1 MKFSVRCT
9 SAARFSKRHSGA
21 HSRASSVFYSVRS
34 PGRCPAIFVR
44 AALIL
49 VAAATFAGCS
59 SGNGPSES
67 DSRMTSYSTNENK
80 NDTASLFTVPPEQMA
95 HLQLAPVQKERLPRV
110 LRLTGS
116 VAYNAFAT
124 TPVFSAIGG
133 PVEKI
138 LVDPGQVVHLNQPL
152 LMVNSPDYSAAR
164 STYLKSRSVYLLA
177 DKNYQRSKDLYEHK
191 AIAERDLQQ
200 AESDRAAAQAD
211 LQSSEDALRVLGIKD
226 PDTFAETKATSQVP
240 VLAPVAGEIV
250 ERLVG
255 PGQLLQA
262 GATQCFTISDMST
275 VWVLVNI
282 YQSDL
287 AYVHVGDT
295 VEINTD
301 SYPDTFHGK
310 ISYLAPALDPATRT
324 LQGRI
329 VAGNPAGKLKKDM
342 YVTAVVQAGAVRDA
356 LTVPDAAVL
365 HDAENEPFVY
375 QQVSA
380 NQFARRG
387 VKISDSHGGRT
398 QIAGGLK
405 EGDKVV
411 GDGSLFLQFKNSLEH

>member
-1 MKFSVRCT
+1 MKFPLTPNIALRCAGDFLRHP
-9 SAARFSKRHSGA
+9 AAVALRVERTLALALAFATLASISGCG
-21 HSRASSVFYSVRS
+21 S
-34 PGRCPAIFVR
+34 
-44 AALIL
+44 
-49 VAAATFAGCS
+49 S
-59 SGNGPSES
+59 SGPREAES
-67 DSRMTSYSTNENK
+67 KMTSFSTNENQY
-80 NDTASLFTVPPEQMA
+80 DTASLFTVPQDQMA
-95 HLQLAPVQKERLPRV
+95 HIQIAIVQKGPLQRV
-110 LRLTGS
+110 LRLTGA

-133 PVEKI
+133 PVERI

-164 STYLKSRSVYLLA
+164 STYLKSKSVYLLA
-177 DKNYQRSKDLYEHK
+177 DKNYKRSIDLYEHK

-226 PDTFAETKATSQVP
+226 PETFAETKLTSQVP
-240 VLAPVAGEIV
+240 VLAPVGGEVV

-255 PGQLLQA
+255 AGQLLQA

-287 AYVHVGDT
+287 NYVHTGDN
-295 VEINTD
+295 VAISTD
-301 SYPDTFHGK
+301 SYPDTLHGK
-310 ISYLAPALDPATRT
+310 ISYLAPALDPTTRT
-324 LQGRI
+324 LQARI
-329 VAGNPAGKLKKDM
+329 VAGNPGGKLKKDM
-342 YVTAVVQAGAVRDA
+342 YVTAVVQAGAMNEV
-356 LTVPDAAVL
+356 LTVPDSSVL
-365 HDAENEPFVY
+365 HDSENVPFVY
-375 QQVSA
+375 LQVES
-380 NQFARRG
+380 NRFARRI
-387 VKISDSHGGRT
+387 VKIGESNDGRT
-398 QIAGGLK
+398 RIESGLK

>member
-1 MKFSVRCT
+1 MNFRLRTTFAVDWL
-9 SAARFSKRHSGA
+9 
-21 HSRASSVFYSVRS
+21 RS
-34 PGRCPAIFVR
+34 IRPGT
-44 AALIL
+44 
-49 VAAATFAGCS
+49 AAAFALALLSTAAFAGCS
-59 SGNGPSES
+59 SGGGPGGPES
-67 DSRMTSYSTNENK
+67 KMTSFSTNENK
-80 NDTASLFTVPPEQMA
+80 DDTASLFTVPPDQMA
-95 HLQLAPVQKERLPRV
+95 HLQVVAVEKSRLPRV

-133 PVEKI
+133 PVEQI
-138 LVDPGQVVHLNQPL
+138 LVDPGQVVKRNQPL

-164 STYLKSRSVYLLA
+164 SAYLKSKSVFLLS

-211 LQSSEDALRVLGIKD
+211 LQSTEDALRVLGIKD
-226 PDTFAETKATSQVP
+226 PEKFADSKITSQVP
-240 VLAPVAGEIV
+240 VLAPVGGEVV

-262 GATQCFTISDMST
+262 GSTQCFTISDINS

-287 AYVHVGDT
+287 DYVHVGDS
-295 VEINTD
+295 VDISTD
-301 SYPDTFHGK
+301 SYPEAFHGK
-310 ISYLAPALDPATRT
+310 ISYLAPALDPTTRT
-324 LQGRI
+324 LQARI
-329 VAGNPAGKLKKDM
+329 VASNPGGKLKKDM
-342 YVTAVVQAGAVRDA
+342 YVTAIVQAGAVRDA

-365 HDAENEPFVY
+365 HDTENVPFVY
-375 QQVSA
+375 LRTDA
-380 NQFARRG
+380 NKFARRV
-387 VKISDSHGGRT
+387 VKIADSYQGRT
-398 QIAGGLK
+398 RIDGGLK
-405 EGDKVV
+405 EGDQVV